1 MARFYPA
8 LEEKHRAFIAAQK
21 IFFTATGTAESRLN
35 LSPKGMD
42 SLRVLSDRRVAYLDL
57 TGSGN
62 ETAAHLAHDGRMTM
76 MWCSFDADPLI
87 LRLYGRGSA
96 VRRQDPEWGELRHR
110 FPDLPG
116 ERQLIVL
123 DIESVQTSCGYAVP
137 LYTYRRRA
145 GHPGALGREKGRGG
159 FAGLLAREKP
169 GQHRRPADGPAGRL
183 KRVRSAG
190 GPQPSLRIRTCDPGR
205 RPTRR
210 RGRRD
215 IQTAGTSRR
224 G

>member
-42 SLRVLSDRRVAYLDL
+42 CLRVLSDTRVAYLDL

-96 VRRQDPEWGELRHR
+96 VRRQDPEWSELRRH
-110 FPDLPG
+110 FTTLPG

-123 DIESVQTSCGYAVP
+123 DVESVQTSCGYAVP
-137 LYTYRRRA
+137 RYTYA
-145 GHPGALGREKGRGG
+145 GERDTLARWAEKKGPIGLLDYWREKNQVSIDGLPT
-159 FAGLLAREKP
+159 GLLENAK
-169 GQHRRPADGPAGRL
+169 
-183 KRVRSAG
+183 
-190 GPQPSLRIRTCDPGR
+190 
-205 RPTRR
+205 
-210 RGRRD
+210 
-215 IQTAGTSRR
+215 
-224 G
+224 